1 MTPPR
6 PRKLRKELTLHG
18 DTRHDDYYWMNERD
32 SPEVIAHL
40 EAENAYF
47 EARTAHLDAFRERLF
62 QEMKGRIK
70 EDDSSVP
77 YTNRGYVYLTKYE
90 KGDQYPRY
98 FRRPVA
104 SDTEE
109 LMFDVNEMAS
119 PYDYYHIGGMAVS
132 DDNRYISY
140 GEDTL
145 SRRIYTIHVKD
156 MLTGQNLAD
165 QIPNTTGGSVWSA
178 DSRYLFY
185 SVKDAALRP
194 YKIMRHEMGTAP
206 QDDVTVY
213 EESDETFRAFVYRSK
228 SRKYIVIGAAQTLS
242 TEYRL
247 IPADDP
253 LAEARVFQPRERKLE
268 YAIEHI
274 EDRFYVLT
282 NLDAENFQLMVTAEA
297 ATGKE
302 NWRTVVPH
310 RADVLLEGIEVFR
323 DYLVLSE
330 RDRGLT
336 RLRVRPFSGEEH
348 YLDFPDE
355 AYLAYTSVNPDM
367 ESHVLRFG
375 YQSMTTPPSTYD
387 YDMRTGEQTLLKQQP
402 VLGGFNP
409 DDYESQRV
417 FVGARDGMQVPVSI
431 VYRKGTAK
439 DGTAPLLLYA
449 YGSYGHS
456 LDPSFSITRLSLL
469 DRGVIFAI
477 AHIRGGEEMGRRWY
491 EDGKLLRKMNTF
503 TDFIDA
509 GRWLVAQQYT
519 APDRLF
525 AMGGSAGGL
534 LMGAVANLAPDLWA
548 GIVAQVPFVDVV
560 TTMLD
565 DSIPLTTGEYDE
577 WGNPNDPDYYHYI
590 KGYSPVDQVKAQ
602 AYPPMLVTTGY
613 HDSQVQYWEP
623 AKWVAKLREYKT
635 NDADILF
642 HTNME
647 AGHGGASGRFE
658 QLRETARDYAWVL
671 DRAGLAR

>member
-6 PRKLRKELTLHG
+6 PRKVRKELSLHG

-47 EARTAHLDAFRERLF
+47 EARTAHQSAFREQLF

-77 YTNRGYVYLTKYE
+77 YTNRGYVYLTRFE

-98 FRRPVA
+98 FRRPVE

-109 LMFDVNEMAS
+109 LMFNVNEMAA
-119 PYDYYHIGGMAVS
+119 PYDFYHVGGMAVS
-132 DDNRYISY
+132 DDNRYVSY

-145 SRRIYTIHVKD
+145 SRRIYTIHIKD

-178 DSRYLFY
+178 DGRYLFY

-194 YKIMRHEMGTAP
+194 YKIMRHEIGTAP

-213 EESDETFRAFVYRSK
+213 EEADETFRAYVYRSK

-253 LAEARVFQPRERKLE
+253 LSEARIFQPRDRKLE
-268 YAIEHI
+268 YAVEHI

-282 NLDAENFQLMVTAEA
+282 NLDAENFQLMVTPED

-302 NWRTVVPH
+302 HWRTVIPH
-310 RADVLLEGIEVFR
+310 RSDVLLEGIEVFR
-323 DYLVLSE
+323 EYLVLSE

-336 RLRVRPFSGEEH
+336 RLRVRPFRGEEH

-387 YDMRTGEQTLLKQQP
+387 YDMRTGEKTLLKQQP
-402 VLGGFNP
+402 VLGGFDP
-409 DDYESQRV
+409 DAYESQRV
-417 FVGARDGMQVPVSI
+417 FVGARDGMHVPVSI
-431 VYRKGTAK
+431 VYRKGTPK
-439 DGTAPLLLYA
+439 DGSAPLLLYA

-491 EDGKLLRKMNTF
+491 EDGKLLKKMNTF

-509 GRWLVAQQYT
+509 GRWLVAQRYT
-519 APDRLF
+519 SQDRLF

-534 LMGAVANLAPDLWA
+534 LMGAVANLAPELWA

-577 WGNPNDPDYYHYI
+577 WGNPNEPDYYHYI
-590 KGYSPVDQVKAQ
+590 KAYSPVDQVKAQ

-635 NDADILF
+635 DENEILF

>member
-6 PRKLRKELTLHG
+6 PRKVRKELSLHG

-47 EARTAHLDAFRERLF
+47 EARTAHLSDFRERLF

-77 YTNRGYVYLTKYE
+77 YTNRGYVYLTRFE

-98 FRRPVA
+98 FRRPVE

-109 LMFDVNEMAS
+109 LMFDVNEMAA
-119 PYDYYHIGGMAVS
+119 PYDFYHVGGMAVS
-132 DDNRYISY
+132 DDNRYVSY

-145 SRRIYTIHVKD
+145 SRRIYTIHIKD

-178 DSRYLFY
+178 DGRYLFY

-194 YKIMRHEMGTAP
+194 YKIMRHEIGTAP

-213 EESDETFRAFVYRSK
+213 EEADETFRAYVYRSK

-247 IPADDP
+247 IPAEDP
-253 LAEARVFQPRERKLE
+253 LSEARIFQPRERKLE

-282 NLDAENFQLMVTAEA
+282 NLDAENFQLMVTPEE

-302 NWRTVVPH
+302 NWRTVIPH

-323 DYLVLSE
+323 DFLVLSE

-348 YLDFPDE
+348 YLNFPDE

-402 VLGGFNP
+402 VLGGFDP

-431 VYRKGTAK
+431 VYRKGTPK
-439 DGTAPLLLYA
+439 DGSAPLLLYA

-491 EDGKLLRKMNTF
+491 EDGKLLKKMNTF

-509 GRWLVAQQYT
+509 GRWLVAQGYT
-519 APDRLF
+519 SEDRLF

-534 LMGAVANLAPDLWA
+534 LMGAVANLAPELWA

-577 WGNPNDPDYYHYI
+577 WGNPNEPDYYHYI
-590 KGYSPVDQVKAQ
+590 KAYSPVDQVKAQ

-623 AKWVAKLREYKT
+623 AKWVAKLREHKT
-635 NDADILF
+635 DDHDILF

-671 DRAGLAR
+671 DRAGLAE